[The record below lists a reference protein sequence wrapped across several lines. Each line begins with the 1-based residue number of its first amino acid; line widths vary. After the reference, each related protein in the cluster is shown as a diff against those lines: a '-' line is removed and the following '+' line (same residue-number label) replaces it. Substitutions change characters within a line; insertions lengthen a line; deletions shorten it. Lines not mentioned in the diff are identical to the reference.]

1 MKNNYDMYDSAF
13 DYAFDKAVEENE
25 LLEKAKG
32 LAIDYNPNQNV
43 VYVQGIPCAPK
54 SFFTFASRLS
64 HSYLEMLYASETRSG
79 DVITSTKLV
88 PENRLLSS
96 HLKFY
101 TYLDGGIRIVGEY
114 TNEISDTIAFDK
126 TFKNGETI
134 IRQIYNKSEEIAKRC
149 RL

>member
-13 DYAFDKAVEENE
+13 DYAFDKAAEESE
-25 LLEKAKG
+25 ELEKAKG

-54 SFFTFASRLS
+54 SFFTFAARLS
-64 HSYLEMLYASETRSG
+64 HSYLETLYASATRSG
-79 DVITSTKLV
+79 DVITSTKIV
-88 PENRLLSS
+88 SENRLLSS

-149 RL
+149 KL